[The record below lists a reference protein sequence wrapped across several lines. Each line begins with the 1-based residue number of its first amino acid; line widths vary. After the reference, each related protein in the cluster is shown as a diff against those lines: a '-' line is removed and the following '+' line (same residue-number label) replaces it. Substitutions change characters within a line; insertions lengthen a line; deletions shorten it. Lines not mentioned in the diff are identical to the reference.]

1 MQISF
6 KTPRPTR
13 LAMAIASVLA
23 LGSTHS
29 FAAVAIVQGVVGGV
43 YYAPPAFPDT
53 APAASLGSAVPS
65 VYAGAR
71 VCFDLNGN
79 GVCDP
84 GEPSTTSSSTGSF
97 KLSSSTLA
105 PLVAQ
110 IGTSATNNGN
120 AITSRYVFRA
130 NVAQIRAAT
139 KHPMLAATVNLTPLS
154 TEIAVAVEN
163 QRLPV
168 NTAIAELA
176 RRIGVDTA
184 VNVLLPPTQVTHA
197 GDQAAIVK
205 ESVIAQ
211 GRLARGAV
219 Q

>member
-6 KTPRPTR
+6 KTPRRRQFTT
-13 LAMAIASVLA
+13 AAASVLA
-23 LGSTHS
+23 LGSAS
-29 FAAVAIVQGVVGGV
+29 YFAAVAIVHGVVGGA
-43 YYAPPAFPDT
+43 YS
-53 APAASLGSAVPS
+53 SLASAVPS
-65 VYAGAR
+65 VYAGAT

-84 GEPSTTSSSTGSF
+84 GEPATTSSSTGSF

-110 IGTSATNNGN
+110 IGSSATNNGN

-130 NVAQIRAAT
+130 NVAQILAAT

-154 TEIAVAVEN
+154 TEIAVAIEN
-163 QRLPV
+163 QGLTV
-168 NTAIAELA
+168 NSAIAELA
-176 RRIGVDTA
+176 RHIGVATA
-184 VNVLLPPTQVTHA
+184 SNVLLPPTQVSHA

-205 ESVIAQ
+205 ESVTAQ
-211 GRLARGAV
+211 GRLALAAK
-219 Q
+219 

>member
-6 KTPRPTR
+6 KTPRPTQF
-13 LAMAIASVLA
+13 ATAVASVLA
-23 LGSTHS
+23 LGSASS
-29 FAAVAIVQGVVGGV
+29 FAAVAIVQGVVGGA
-43 YYAPPAFPDT
+43 YYAPPVFPDT
-53 APAASLGSAVPS
+53 APASSLASAVPS
-65 VYAGAR
+65 VYAGAT

-84 GEPSTTSSSTGSF
+84 GEPSTTSSATGSF

-110 IGTSATNNGN
+110 IGSSATNNGN

-130 NVAQIRAAT
+130 NVAQIQAAT

-154 TEIAVAVEN
+154 TEIAVATEN
-163 QRLPV
+163 QGLTV

-176 RRIGVDTA
+176 RRIGVATA
-184 VNVLLPPTQVTHA
+184 SNLLLPPTQVAHA
-197 GDQAAIVK
+197 GDQVAIVK

-211 GRLARGAV
+211 GRLALAAK
-219 Q
+219 